1 VSAPADLPGS
11 GSRLAGKVTL
21 ITGAAGGIGGASA
34 RRFLAE
40 GACVIGVDQEEIPGP
55 ELADDTRLLRLRA
68 DVTRSAEVESAV
80 AAGMERFGRLDV
92 LFNVVGISGRR
103 FGDGPV
109 DRCTEEAW
117 EQVLTVNLKSVYLCC
132 RHALPR
138 MGRGASIIN
147 LSSVMGLV
155 GEGEHFATHAYAASK
170 GGVIALT
177 RAMAA
182 HYAPRGIRVNAL
194 CPGLIETP
202 MSARAQADPEILA
215 LLARLQPLTGAL
227 GRPLDVAHAAL
238 FLASD
243 ESAFITGAILPVD
256 GGWTAQ

>member
-1 VSAPADLPGS
+1 VSGPPDLRTG
-11 GSRLAGKVTL
+11 GNRLAGKVAL
-21 ITGAAGGIGGASA
+21 ITGAGGGIGRASV
-34 RRFLAE
+34 RRFAGE
-40 GACVIGVDQEEIPGP
+40 GACVIAVDREASADP
-55 ELADDTRLLRLRA
+55 ELPADAPVLRLRA
-68 DVTRSAEVESAV
+68 DVTRAAEVAGAI
-80 AAGMERFGRLDV
+80 AAGVERFGRLDV

-109 DRCTEEAW
+109 DHCTEEGW
-117 EQVLTVNLKSVYLCC
+117 DLVLTTNLKSTYLCC
-132 RHALPR
+132 HHALPR

-147 LSSVMGLV
+147 LASVLGLI

-177 RAMAA
+177 RAMAV

-215 LLARLQPLTGAL
+215 LMGRLQPLTGAL
-227 GRPLDVAHAAL
+227 GQPLDVAHAAL
-238 FLASD
+238 FLATD